1 MYSKGVCFKSK
12 CFFIILGIRIL
23 RFFAD
28 GMLGKLTRWL
38 RIMGFDV
45 VYGIENDDKTI
56 INSFIAY
63 LRNNGQIN
71 LRIDRWPDNKNSE
84 SSDIDA
90 VAGQFAI
97 EHTGIDTI
105 EHQRRNSDWF
115 MKIAGVLEEELKNK
129 LKYHLIIIFPY
140 FKQLSLRI

>member
-56 INSFIAY
+56 INKVKIEKRILLTSDFELYNKVLRQGSKAIFINEKNIKEK
-63 LRNNGQIN
+63 LTCFSKTLKIN
-71 LRIDRWPDNKNSE
+71 LRINMSTSRCPLCNGKIS
-84 SSDIDA
+84 
-90 VAGQFAI
+90 
-97 EHTGIDTI
+97 
-105 EHQRRNSDWF
+105 
-115 MKIAGVLEEELKNK
+115 KIAKNK
-129 LKYHLIIIFPY
+129 
-140 FKQLSLRI
+140 